1 MINIHDID
9 SAAARFAGVLG
20 ALVSMRYLSGSW
32 PARISMAISGAILSY
47 YVSPWVSHR
56 IGVPEGLA
64 GFLLGLFGM
73 AVVSRAWQAVQ
84 EFPISM
90 LWQAVIDRVRGPGRG

>member
-1 MINIHDID
+1 MITIHDID
-9 SAAARFAGVLG
+9 SAASRFAGVLG

-32 PARISMAISGAILSY
+32 PAKVSMALSGAVLSY
-47 YVSPWVSHR
+47 YASPHIAER

-73 AVVSRAWQAVQ
+73 AVVSRAWEAVQ
-84 EFPISM
+84 AFPTAA
-90 LWQAVIDRVRGPGRG
+90 LWQAVIDRVRGRG